1 VIRVGL
7 YAGSFDPLTFGHLH
21 IMRTAAHL
29 CDRLV
34 IGIGTHAI
42 KTPLFDAA
50 ERTAL
55 VRESTAN
62 MAKGAGCEL
71 VVRGFSGLTVD
82 AARECEASMVIRG
95 LRSGSDFDTEM
106 ELAGMNARLAPEIQT
121 LFVPASPETRHITA
135 TLVRQIAAMGGDV
148 SPFVPASV
156 AKALQRRFA
165 AR

>member
-1 VIRVGL
+1 MIRIGL

-21 IMRTAAHL
+21 VIQAAARV

-34 IGIGTHAI
+34 IGIGTHAT
-42 KTPLFDAA
+42 KTPLLDLA

-55 VRESTAN
+55 VQAEAVEVAKST
-62 MAKGAGCEL
+62 GCKL
-71 VVRGFSGLTVD
+71 VVQSFAGLTVD
-82 AARECEASMVIRG
+82 AARECKASIVVRG

-106 ELAGMNARLAPEIQT
+106 ELAGMNGRLAPEIQT

-148 SPFVPASV
+148 TPFVPAGV
-156 AKALQRRFA
+156 AAALQHRLASR
-165 AR
+165 